1 MSEIARPQ
9 QLPRH
14 RVARAAHARPPGPR
28 NEHRGPI
35 LSNAAPPASARLD
48 LPAFG
53 LHPLEQRRVAQAT
66 LAFLILGVALRLLRY
81 LLRMPLW
88 GDEAFVAANFF
99 EQSYA
104 ELLQP
109 LAYHQ
114 VCPPLFLWIELASV
128 RLFGFSEYSLRLV
141 PCLASV
147 ATLLLFW
154 RFARGILQ
162 GVPLLMA
169 VGFFAVAYY
178 PIRHGGEVKPYA
190 TDLFSAMLLLTLFGE
205 WLASPR
211 QVRWLWTLVTVVP
224 LAIWLSYP
232 TVFVAGGIG
241 LAMAWQTWKHGTRST
256 RLATL
261 AYGVTVLFAFGGLL
275 YIAALAQYQSEFD
288 AGGMG
293 EYWQR
298 AFPPITQPLALLI
311 WLVREHTGYI
321 FAYPVGGKNG
331 ASTLNLICFLAG
343 VFVLWQAR
351 RRTLLLACLA
361 PFALGFVAAAMHRYP
376 YGGSTRVMLYL
387 APAICLLAGLGAAW
401 LLSLGRKPWFRRGGA
416 VLAVCVL
423 ALIGIGQGVT
433 DLVSPYKTIYD
444 ERERAFADWLWND
457 KAHGVEMVC
466 VYRDLGLDFFP
477 LNWEWG
483 HSARY
488 LCNQRIYSPRHGGPG
503 QQPDWD
509 AITAD
514 RPLVCVVYW
523 VGNLQ
528 RDEAQ
533 FGRWMKEMERRFAVA
548 DRERHVLNP
557 DSGYTETY
565 ELYTF
570 VPRATVAVK
579 SVPRQSL
586 ALRRMQ

>member
-1 MSEIARPQ
+1 MSQLARPQ
-9 QLPRH
+9 QMPRH
-14 RVARAAHARPPGPR
+14 RVARAENAKPPGPFR
-28 NEHRGPI
+28 EHLGLAP
-35 LSNAAPPASARLD
+35 SNTARPAPARLD
-48 LPAFG
+48 FASFG
-53 LHPLEQRRVAQAT
+53 LNPLEQRRVAQAT
-66 LAFLILGVALRLLRY
+66 LAIVVLGVALRLLRY

-104 ELLQP
+104 DLLQP

-114 VCPPLFLWIELASV
+114 VCPPLFLWIELFSA
-128 RLFGFSEYSLRLV
+128 RLFGFSEYSLRLF
-141 PCLASV
+141 PCLASI

-154 RFARGILQ
+154 RFARGIVQ
-162 GVPLLMA
+162 GLPLLLA

-190 TDLFSAMLLLTLFGE
+190 TDLFSAMLLLTIFGE
-205 WLASPR
+205 WLAHPR
-211 QVRWLWTLVTVVP
+211 QVRWLWMLVAVVP

-241 LAMAWQTWKHGTRST
+241 LAIAWQTLKHGSLSTRSV
-256 RLATL
+256 AL
-261 AYGVTVLFAFGGLL
+261 AYGVTVMVAFGGLL
-275 YIAALAQYQSEFD
+275 YVAALAQYQSEFG

-293 EYWQR
+293 EYWEK
-298 AFPPITQPLALLI
+298 AFPPLTQPLALTT

-321 FAYPVGGKNG
+321 FAYPIGGKNG
-331 ASTLNLICFLAG
+331 ASTLTLACFLAG
-343 VFVLWQAR
+343 AFVLWQAR

-361 PFALGFVAAAMHRYP
+361 PFALALIAAAMHRYP

-387 APAICLLAGLGAAW
+387 APPICLLAGLGAAW
-401 LLSLGRKPWFRRGGA
+401 LLSLGRRTWFRRGGA
-416 VLAVCVL
+416 VLAVGVL
-423 ALIGIGQGVT
+423 ALIGVGQGVA
-433 DLVSPYKTIYD
+433 DLVTPYKTIYD
-444 ERERAFADWLWND
+444 ERDRAFADWLWND

-488 LCNQRIYSPRHGGPG
+488 LCNQRIYSPRHNGPG

-509 AITAD
+509 AITAE

-528 RDEAQ
+528 RDEAK
-533 FGRWMKEMERRFAVA
+533 FGRWMEEAERRFVVA
-548 DRERHVLNP
+548 NRERHVLNP

-570 VPRATVAVK
+570 VPRATVAEK
-579 SVPRQSL
+579 TLRRESL
-586 ALRRMQ
+586 ALWRPN